1 MKGRPGSSRRAPYP
15 ERRGDVREARL
26 HRRAGRRRVHASR
39 FPRLVVVRHAVA
51 HALAV
56 ENDERRR
63 DLPFPRVDVDAL
75 SLHLPLVVHRR
86 ERAIKPRPRPTIIA
100 VYHRV
105 GLALGSRH
113 APRDARD
120 ERGRERGRHHGHA
133 GVEVHRE
140 NLTGLVTGVRDGLHV
155 ITADARG
162 ARRETQHASDERRP
176 TERGRSH
183 HRAPLPTDD
192 VSIFLAEKFTIS
204 SRVSQSVQTTR
215 SAAIDKKSTPLSLSL
230 SAPLDGVTRL

>member
-1 MKGRPGSSRRAPYP
+1 MRKVVRDRLDALLTA

-39 FPRLVVVRHAVA
+39 FPRLVVRHAVA

-86 ERAIKPRPRPTIIA
+86 ERAIARPRPPTIA

-120 ERGRERGRHHGHA
+120 ERGRERGRHHGNA

-140 NLTGLVTGVRDGLHV
+140 NLTGLVAGVRDGLHV

-176 TERGRSH
+176 TESGTLAPS
-183 HRAPLPTDD
+183 RAP
-192 VSIFLAEKFTIS
+192 SH
-204 SRVSQSVQTTR
+204 
-215 SAAIDKKSTPLSLSL
+215 
-230 SAPLDGVTRL
+230 